1 MNRFVENANLPVNAG
16 KALIGEKYKDILEKA
31 LKKAGI
37 EALFVP
43 DNPLVDKRLSGHA
56 DLSVFYAGDRELL
69 LAPYL
74 RGSELAASL
83 EREGF
88 LLRFADIVQ
97 GKKYPNDSQLNAI
110 MVGNHLIYSEKVSAD
125 EVIQF
130 AVANRE
136 VELISVKQGYV
147 NCSVCV
153 VDCGSIITA
162 DRGIAEKCR
171 KSGMDVLLI
180 EPGYFE
186 LDGYDCGFIGGCAFK
201 LSSGVL
207 VFTGRI
213 DMHPDRERIIDFLH
227 SHAVEALYMTALP
240 AFDIG
245 GAIPILERTS

>member
-1 MNRFVENANLPVNAG
+1 MNRFVENANLPVNVE
-16 KALIGEKYKDILEKA
+16 KVLIGEKYKDILEKP

-43 DNPLVDKRLSGHA
+43 DNPLVDKRLSSHA
-56 DLSVFYAGDRELL
+56 DLSVFHPGDSELL

-74 RGSELAASL
+74 RGSELAALL

-88 LLRFADIVQ
+88 FLRFADIVQ
-97 GKKYPNDSQLNAI
+97 GQKYPNDSQLNAI
-110 MVGNHLIYSEKVSAD
+110 MVGNRLIYSEKVSAG

-130 AVANRE
+130 AAVNRE
-136 VELISVKQGYV
+136 MELISVKQGYV
-147 NCSVCV
+147 NCSVCA
-153 VDCGSIITA
+153 VDRSSIITA
-162 DRGIAEKCR
+162 DSGIAEKCG

-186 LDGYDCGFIGGCAFK
+186 LDGYDCGFIGGCTFK

-207 VFTGRI
+207 AFTGRI
-213 DMHPDRERIIDFLH
+213 DMHPDKERIINFLY
-227 SHAVEALYMTALP
+227 SHAVEVLYLTALP

-245 GAIPILERTS
+245 GAIPISEKTS

>member
-1 MNRFVENANLPVNAG
+1 MNGFVESANLPVNAG
-16 KALIGEKYKDILEKA
+16 KVLIGEKYKEILEKP
-31 LKKAGI
+31 LRKAGI
-37 EALFVP
+37 KVLFVP
-43 DNPLVDKRLSGHA
+43 NNPLIDKRLSGHA
-56 DLSVFYAGDRELL
+56 DLSIFHPGDKELL

-74 RGSELAASL
+74 RGSKLAVSL

-88 LLRFADIVQ
+88 FLRFADIVQ
-97 GKKYPNDSQLNAI
+97 RQKYPNDSQLNAI
-110 MVGNHLIYSEKVSAD
+110 MVGNRLIYSVKVSAD

-130 AVANRE
+130 AAANRE
-136 VELISVKQGYV
+136 VGLISVKQGYV
-147 NCSVCV
+147 NCSICA
-153 VDCGSIITA
+153 VDHRSIITA
-162 DRGIAEKCR
+162 DCGIAEKCG

-207 VFTGRI
+207 AFTGRI
-213 DMHPDRERIIDFLH
+213 DMHPDKERIIDFLR
-227 SHAVEALYMTALP
+227 SHGVEALYLTARC